1 MQTELIP
8 AKVFCASHA
17 IEQSFI
23 QTLYESGLIDITFI
37 EEDPFVPAAQLE
49 QLERIVRMYFEMD
62 INVEGIETIIHLL
75 HSMHSMQQEMNVLK
89 NRLRLYEESGF

>member
-23 QTLYESGLIDITFI
+23 QTLYESGLIDVTFI

-49 QLERIVRMYFEMD
+49 QLERIIRMYFEMD
-62 INVEGIETIIHLL
+62 INVEGIETITHLL
-75 HSMHSMQQEMNVLK
+75 QNLHSMQQEMNALK
-89 NRLRLYEESGF
+89 NRLRLYEEGF

>member
-1 MQTELIP
+1 MQAELIP

-37 EEDPFVPAAQLE
+37 EEAPFVPAAQLE

-75 HSMHSMQQEMNVLK
+75 HRIHSMQLEMTILK
-89 NRLRLYEESGF
+89 NRLHLYESGF

>member
-1 MQTELIP
+1 MQAELIP

-23 QTLYESGLIDITFI
+23 QTLYESGLIDITYI
-37 EEDPFVPAAQLE
+37 EEDPFVPVAQLE

-75 HSMHSMQQEMNVLK
+75 QRMHSMQQEMTILK
-89 NRLRLYEESGF
+89 NRLHLYESGF

>member
-1 MQTELIP
+1 MQAELIP

-49 QLERIVRMYFEMD
+49 QLERIVRLYFEMD
-62 INVEGIETIIHLL
+62 INVEGIETIVHLLHRIHLL
-75 HSMHSMQQEMNVLK
+75 QQEMNAVK
-89 NRLRLYEESGF
+89 NRLRLYESGF

>member
-8 AKVFCASHA
+8 AKVFCTSHA

-37 EEDPFVPAAQLE
+37 EEDPFVPADQLE

-62 INVEGIETIIHLL
+62 INVEGIETIVHLLQQIHL
-75 HSMHSMQQEMNVLK
+75 MQQEINGLK
-89 NRLRLYEESGF
+89 NRLHLYESEL

>member
-1 MQTELIP
+1 MHPDLIP
-8 AKVFCASHA
+8 AKAFCASHA

-23 QTLYESGLIDITFI
+23 QTLYESGLIEITFI

-62 INVEGIETIIHLL
+62 INVEGIETIVHLL
-75 HSMHSMQQEMNVLK
+75 HRLQSMQQEMNVLK
-89 NRLRLYEESGF
+89 NRLRLYESDF